1 MLVPLAAP
9 GAQATTS
16 SQTSTRAEGAA
27 VASVETIIAAV
38 KVAYDIYKQFA
49 KSGMSVEE
57 ATRQILNAI
66 NSAKNEIISHIDQ
79 IATAEAKACARQ
91 AVIDFADIE
100 RFTPDTLQ
108 AFARDAT
115 GCVTLID
122 SLLGAVVDKSAID
135 QLGFALNAVGPVALI
150 ARGRAGLTTQGLAD
164 VLVNANTTAISQLI
178 PVCKAVYREGMLEWY
193 GCTAYNGDKGR
204 HDTSAEIARNLASVR
219 TSWLVA
225 KTARTA
231 LLS

>member
-1 MLVPLAAP
+1 MMVPLAAP
-9 GAQATTS
+9 GAQAAPPPR
-16 SQTSTRAEGAA
+16 QTETAKT
-27 VASVETIIAAV
+27 ASVETIVAGVKIAYEV
-38 KVAYDIYKQFA
+38 YKQFQR
-49 KSGMSVEE
+49 SGMSVEE

-79 IATAEAKACARQ
+79 IATAEAKACARH
-91 AVIDFADIE
+91 AIIDFADIE
-100 RFTPDTLQ
+100 RFSWDTLQ

-164 VLVNANTTAISQLI
+164 TLVHANTTTISQLL
-178 PVCKAVYREGMLEWY
+178 PTCKGVYREGMLEWY
-193 GCTAYNGDKGR
+193 SCTAYNGDKGK
-204 HDTSAEIARNLASVR
+204 HETSAEIARDRATVR
-219 TSWLVA
+219 ISWPVA
-225 KTARTA
+225 KAARTV
-231 LLS
+231 LLT